1 MAYVFRRGW
10 SKAYRRLRPPVVVSG
25 AIQITLNAAIGSFV
39 AATIPATFSGSLAL
53 GAGAFDLAGNAA
65 AANTRAI
72 GGPAILAFTGMTA
85 AFNVA
90 EAVAPGSFAVAG
102 IGSRNVLNTVAAP
115 GAFILPGLA
124 SSGSVALSAEP
135 MVLAVAGTASNY
147 ERDFEAWVRRP
158 FDAVT
163 WQPDVTNSSSEWSG
177 RNPSVRAWMETAA
190 AASTWTAA
198 AVHSEPWTNE

>member
-39 AATIPATFSGSLAL
+39 AATIPATFRGSLAL
-53 GAGAFDLAGNAA
+53 GAGAFDFVANAA
-65 AANTRAI
+65 ALNTRAT
-72 GGPAILAFTGMTA
+72 GGPATFALIGMTA

-90 EAVAPGSFAVAG
+90 EAAASGSFAVAG
-102 IGSRNVLNTVAAP
+102 IGSRNALNAVAAP
-115 GAFILPGLA
+115 GALILSGLA
-124 SSGSVALSAEP
+124 SSGWVALSAEP

-147 ERDFEAWVRRP
+147 ARDFEAWVRRP

-163 WQPDVTNSSSEWSG
+163 WQPDVTTSSSEWSDCG
-177 RNPSVRAWMETAA
+177 PSVRTWMETAA
-190 AASTWTAA
+190 AETPWAAA
-198 AVHSEPWTNE
+198 AVHSESWTNE